1 MLPVV
6 YPWLLSLALSC
17 AGSEAGLPSW
27 LDGGS
32 TRSLAALPAASCVA
46 GEALSVSV
54 GLANPLALEL
64 ALSGVRLLY
73 EHDGGADGD
82 AEVHM
87 RLPISQRVRLRTD
100 DLPSMWW
107 CWSWRSAACGCCSST
122 TAAATATPRC
132 TLP

>member
-1 MLPVV
+1 MPAACRLRGGAAVLAGRREHAQPGCAAGIQHKKKN
-6 YPWLLSLALSC
+6 PPLDLDCICLRLLC

-54 GLANPLALEL
+54 GLANPLALAL

-73 EHDGGADGD
+73 EHDGGGDGD
-82 AEVHM
+82 AEVH
-87 RLPISQRVRLRTD
+87 LALKP
-100 DLPSMWW
+100 
-107 CWSWRSAACGCCSST
+107 
-122 TAAATATPRC
+122 
-132 TLP
+132 